1 MSGFGPGPLM
11 HLSLNLSE
19 FGRHSGAWRHPASDV
34 SDVPGVDRYVEFA
47 RTAER
52 GFFDLVFLADTPVH
66 SAGRTTVTGTR
77 FDPLELLAA
86 VATETSR
93 VGMVATV
100 STSYNE
106 PFDVARRG
114 ASLDRL
120 SGGRLA
126 INYVASSGD
135 AIARNFGLD
144 TQLPHD
150 QRYVRSHEFLEVV
163 TQLWAG
169 APHGTAPAIPV
180 DHAGPHFTACGALDV
195 VRPAG
200 GRPLIVQAGSSAEGR
215 DLAARW
221 ADAIYAGGSSLPRAQ
236 EYYQDIKTRAAA
248 YGRDPSSI
256 KILLGIMP
264 FLGSTATEAQ
274 RLHDDLDA
282 YHLEGADVISFLGA
296 LLEHDLSR
304 YDPDGPLPFAELP
317 DVVVS
322 SSVSMSSL
330 FRRLAREEGWSI
342 AETAR
347 RSYVGGLGNMQW
359 VVTGTPRHVADEM
372 QRWFEAGTADGFA
385 IVAPILPQ
393 TIDVFVDEV
402 VPELRRRG
410 VVRTAYEGRSV
421 RDHFGLPPALP
432 ESGRRV
438 AERSLA

>member
-1 MSGFGPGPLM
+1 M

-19 FGRHSGAWRHPASDV
+19 FGRHSGAWRHPETDV
-34 SDVPGVDRYVEFA
+34 SDAPSVDRYVEFA

-52 GFFDLVFLADTPVH
+52 GLFDLVFLADTPVH
-66 SAGRTTVTGTR
+66 PAGRTMVTGTR

-86 VATETSR
+86 VAAETSR
-93 VGMVATV
+93 IGMVATI

-144 TQLPHD
+144 AQLPHD
-150 QRYVRSHEFLEVV
+150 QRYVRSHEFLDVV

-169 APHGTAPAIPV
+169 ATDGTAQPKAV
-180 DHAGPHFTACGALDV
+180 DHAGPHFTVRGALDV
-195 VRPAG
+195 LRPTG
-200 GRPLIVQAGSSAEGR
+200 GRPLIVQAGSSEEGR

-236 EYYQDIKTRAAA
+236 EYYQDIKRRAAA
-248 YGRDPSSI
+248 HGRDPSSI

-264 FLGSTATEAQ
+264 FLGSTAAEAQ
-274 RLHDDLDA
+274 RLHDDLDS
-282 YHLEGADVISFLGA
+282 YHLEGADVIGYLSA

-304 YDPDGPLPFAELP
+304 YDPDGPLPFADLT
-317 DVVVS
+317 DVVS
-322 SSVSMSSL
+322 SSVSMSTL
-330 FRRLAREEGWSI
+330 FKRLAREEGWSI

-410 VVRTAYEGRSV
+410 LVRTAYEGESV
-421 RDHFGLPPALP
+421 RDHFGLLGAALP

-438 AERSLA
+438 AS